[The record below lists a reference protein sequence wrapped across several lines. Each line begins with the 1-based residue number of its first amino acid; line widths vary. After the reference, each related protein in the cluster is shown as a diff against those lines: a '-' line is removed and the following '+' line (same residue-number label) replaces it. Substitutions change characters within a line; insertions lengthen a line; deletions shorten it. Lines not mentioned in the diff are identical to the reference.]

1 MLDTDQLRSFLAIVD
16 SGSFTKAA
24 ERVHKTQSAVSMHI
38 RRLEEQLGCALFV
51 KQGRGARLTDEGE
64 KLIEFARRIVQVE
77 AGAFA
82 ALSRKGL
89 RGAVRLG
96 IPDDYAESF
105 LADILAH
112 YSRRH
117 PLVEVLVVCEASSDL
132 APQVAAGALDLALI
146 TDHQGLPGVEVL
158 RNEPL
163 VWVASERF
171 QVEEGTPIPLA
182 LGSTTCCWRRATEE
196 ALEIRAGPYAAA
208 VLLQELQRHRHGSA
222 RRAGGDDSARLDGRT
237 RPQASRPRGRLAR
250 IALDPHGPHSRARTP
265 ERRGQGARRID
276 PPDPRRR
283 GAPGRLSAARSG
295 PDVSGVIEPL
305 LFASDP
311 LGRIAFGSGSAYFD
325 ALVPV
330 LDGRAPL
337 PAER

>member
-51 KQGRGARLTDEGE
+51 KQGRGARQTEEGE

-89 RGAVRLG
+89 RGAARLG

-105 LADILAH
+105 LADILARFN
-112 YSRRH
+112 RRH
-117 PLVEVLVVCEASSDL
+117 PLVEVSVVCEASTDL

-146 TDHQGLPGVEVL
+146 TDHEGLKGLELL
-158 RNEPL
+158 REEPL

-182 LGSTTCCWRRATEE
+182 LGSTTCCWRRATEQ
-196 ALEIRAGPYAAA
+196 ALTTVAAGVTRARVYSKNFSAIGTVLRAGLAATILPA
-208 VLLQELQRHRHGSA
+208 SLVGPGLKLLGRAEGLPELPLNRMGLIH
-222 RRAGGDDSARLDGRT
+222 
-237 RPQASRPRGRLAR
+237 
-250 IALDPHGPHSRARTP
+250 
-265 ERRGQGARRID
+265 
-276 PPDPRRR
+276 
-283 GAPGRLSAARSG
+283 APGRPSEEARALADAIRETIVFEARQAA
-295 PDVSGVIEPL
+295 
-305 LFASDP
+305 
-311 LGRIAFGSGSAYFD
+311 
-325 ALVPV
+325 
-330 LDGRAPL
+330 
-337 PAER
+337 

>member
-89 RGAVRLG
+89 RGAARLG

-112 YSRRH
+112 FNRRH
-117 PLVEVLVVCEASSDL
+117 PLGRGLRRLRGVDRPCS
-132 APQVAAGALDLALI
+132 AG
-146 TDHQGLPGVEVL
+146 
-158 RNEPL
+158 R
-163 VWVASERF
+163 R
-171 QVEEGTPIPLA
+171 
-182 LGSTTCCWRRATEE
+182 RRARS
-196 ALEIRAGPYAAA
+196 RADHRPRGPEGARTFARGAPGLGRFRAIPGGGGNADPARARQHDLLLAARDRA
-208 VLLQELQRHRHGSA
+208 SADHSA
-222 RRAGGDDSARLDGRT
+222 RRAS
-237 RPQASRPRGRLAR
+237 RGRGSISKNFSAIGTVLRAGLAAT
-250 IALDPHGPHSRARTP
+250 ILPARWSVPASSASGAPKDLPELPLNRMGLIHAPGRP
-265 ERRGQGARRID
+265 ERRGQGAWPMRSARRSA
-276 PPDPRRR
+276 PRRAKPPEH
-283 GAPGRLSAARSG
+283 GSDAPYLNQSFSLRSLPRICLPSRLS
-295 PDVSGVIEPL
+295 
-305 LFASDP
+305 LFRRP
-311 LGRIAFGSGSAYFD
+311 
-325 ALVPV
+325 VPFSPT
-330 LDGRAPL
+330 APL
-337 PAER
+337 PADT